1 LRPSNPAK
9 AGDTVDSKDQ
19 PLPTINDGT
28 YKGFTH
34 TIGFSVELA
43 FDALFGSK
51 RQIHYG
57 DPSYEDVRVAPEP
70 QEKKEEEKKEEEK
83 KDEEKKDE
91 EKKDTKKK
99 ADDPEKTD
107 KADKKKPAEEPEK
120 KPSKK
125 PEAKKP
131 DTKPEG
137 PEPMIEDKRE
147 EKKPG
152 KKNADGTCKWGE
164 C

>member
-1 LRPSNPAK
+1 METFWSGVNGL
-9 AGDTVDSKDQ
+9 
-19 PLPTINDGT
+19 L
-28 YKGFTH
+28 
-34 TIGFSVELA
+34 E
-43 FDALFGSK
+43 
-51 RQIHYG
+51 
-57 DPSYEDVRVAPEP
+57 
-70 QEKKEEEKKEEEK
+70 
-83 KDEEKKDE
+83 
-91 EKKDTKKK
+91 
-99 ADDPEKTD
+99 
-107 KADKKKPAEEPEK
+107 
-120 KPSKK
+120 K